1 MGSHF
6 YNKYLSISLSISI
19 SISIYPSTHENN
31 INQLIT
37 SNKGLLSINCL
48 FTLSHFYNKY
58 LSISLSISISISIYP
73 STHENNIYQL
83 ITSNKGL
90 LSINCL
96 FTLSTSFEDP
106 ETAAM
111 YWRIIFAASVF
122 PAPDWKKKR
131 KGK

>member
-31 INQLIT
+31 IN
-37 SNKGLLSINCL
+37 
-48 FTLSHFYNKY
+48 
-58 LSISLSISISISIYP
+58 
-73 STHENNIYQL
+73 QL

-131 KGK
+131 KGKKERNKKKRKGRKGKKERMNE

>member
-6 YNKYLSISLSISI
+6 YNKYLSISLPISL

-31 INQLIT
+31 INQV
-37 SNKGLLSINCL
+37 
-48 FTLSHFYNKY
+48 
-58 LSISLSISISISIYP
+58 
-73 STHENNIYQL
+73 

-111 YWRIIFAASVF
+111 YWRIIFAASGF

-131 KGK
+131 KGKEIKEEIKRKEIKRKEREERKNE